1 MIFDD
6 FRVSSCFWWHKRAR
20 AFEFENFELFQ
31 WRALRAAETIQN
43 FQIRKR
49 SAQGLTIIGGVPL

>member
-1 MIFDD
+1 M
-6 FRVSSCFWWHKRAR
+6 HKRAR

-49 SAQGLTIIGGVPL
+49 SALRSIIIGGGPLMK